1 MIISSKG
8 RYALRVM
15 VYLAVHHSDEYIPLK
30 EISDKEE
37 LSKKYL
43 ETITRMLSKANLIEA
58 ASGHGG
64 GYRLTRKT
72 EDYSVGEILKLTEG
86 TLAPVT
92 CLNEETLMCEHS
104 SSCYTLP
111 IWQGLA
117 DVINNY
123 LDNMTLADV
132 AATAIDKA
140 GNKTVYNA

>member
-37 LSKKYL
+37 LS
-43 ETITRMLSKANLIEA
+43 NLIEA

-64 GYRLTRKT
+64 GYRLTRKP

-140 GNKTVYNA
+140 GNKTAYNA

>member
-15 VYLAVHHSDEYIPLK
+15 VYLAVHHSDDYIPLK

-64 GYRLTRKT
+64 GYRLTRKP

-92 CLNEETLMCEHS
+92 CLNE
-104 SSCYTLP
+104 
-111 IWQGLA
+111 GLA

-140 GNKTVYNA
+140 GNKTAYNA

>member
-1 MIISSKG
+1 M
-8 RYALRVM
+8 
-15 VYLAVHHSDEYIPLK
+15 
-30 EISDKEE
+30 
-37 LSKKYL
+37 SKKYL
-43 ETITRMLSKANLIEA
+43 ETITRILSKANLIEA

-64 GYRLTRKT
+64 GYRLTRKP

-140 GNKTVYNA
+140 GNKTAYNA

>member
-64 GYRLTRKT
+64 GYRLTRKP

-92 CLNEETLMCEHS
+92 CLNEDS

-140 GNKTVYNA
+140 GNKTAYNA

>member
-64 GYRLTRKT
+64 GYRLTRK
-72 EDYSVGEILKLTEG
+72 
-86 TLAPVT
+86 P
-92 CLNEETLMCEHS
+92 EETLMCEHS

-140 GNKTVYNA
+140 GNKTAYNA

>member
-43 ETITRMLSKANLIEA
+43 ETITRMLSKANLTEA

-64 GYRLTRKT
+64 GYRLTRKP

-140 GNKTVYNA
+140 GNKTAYNA

>member
-43 ETITRMLSKANLIEA
+43 ETITRMLSKAN
-58 ASGHGG
+58 
-64 GYRLTRKT
+64 
-72 EDYSVGEILKLTEG
+72 SVGEILKLTEG

-140 GNKTVYNA
+140 GNKTAYNA

>member
-15 VYLAVHHSDEYIPLK
+15 VYLAVHHSDDYIPLK

-64 GYRLTRKT
+64 GGRLSP

-140 GNKTVYNA
+140 GNKTAYNA